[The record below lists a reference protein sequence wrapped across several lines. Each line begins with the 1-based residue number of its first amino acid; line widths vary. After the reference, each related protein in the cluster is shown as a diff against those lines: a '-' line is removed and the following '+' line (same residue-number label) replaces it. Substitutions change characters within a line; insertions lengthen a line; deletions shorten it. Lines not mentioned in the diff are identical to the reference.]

1 MEKKKMIIHFSVISL
16 IILLAALSRL
26 IPHPP
31 NFSPIGAMS
40 LFGAAY
46 YAQRRWAFIIPIAS
60 MWTSDLILN
69 NVVYSQYFDHF
80 VWLSPSSLCTYGA
93 FVLIA
98 LVGFVFLRK
107 ISVTNVIGASL
118 TASVVFFLVSN
129 LGVWVSTEMYAKS
142 WTGLIDCYAAGVPFF
157 RYTLSGDL
165 IYSGI
170 SFGVFELLKI
180 IVPALNLQKIS

>member
-1 MEKKKMIIHFSVISL
+1 
-16 IILLAALSRL
+16 
-26 IPHPP
+26 
-31 NFSPIGAMS
+31 
-40 LFGAAY
+40 
-46 YAQRRWAFIIPIAS
+46 
-60 MWTSDLILN
+60 
-69 NVVYSQYFDHF
+69 
-80 VWLSPSSLCTYGA
+80 
-93 FVLIA
+93 
-98 LVGFVFLRK
+98 
-107 ISVTNVIGASL
+107 
-118 TASVVFFLVSN
+118 VVFFLVSN